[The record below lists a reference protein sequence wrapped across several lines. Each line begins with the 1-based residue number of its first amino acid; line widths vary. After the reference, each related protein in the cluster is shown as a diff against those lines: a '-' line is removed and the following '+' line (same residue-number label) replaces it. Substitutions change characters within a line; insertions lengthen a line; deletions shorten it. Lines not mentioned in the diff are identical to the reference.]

1 MEKIQAE
8 LALTGFCIP
17 LVPQLLKFKPFGKGW
32 GGALRC
38 SLTGLGLG
46 MYAATVTL
54 LSLVSCLLFSVSFVS
69 LRLGKFRFDP
79 ACLLHH
85 ALYFTISKFRHFDS
99 QLLIL
104 YCSSLISSTCSHLI
118 LVLLLMGL

>member
-69 LRLGKFRFDP
+69 LRLGKSVSI
-79 ACLLHH
+79 LL
-85 ALYFTISKFRHFDS
+85 ASYIMLSTS
-99 QLLIL
+99 QFP
-104 YCSSLISSTCSHLI
+104 SSDTLTHNFLSCIVHP
-118 LVLLLMGL
+118 

>member
-17 LVPQLLKFKPFGKGW
+17 LVPQLLNFKPFGKGW

-38 SLTGLGLG
+38 ALSGLGLG

-54 LSLVSCLLFSVSFVS
+54 LFLVSCLVFSVSFVS
-69 LRLGKFRFDP
+69 LGLGKFRFDP
-79 ACLLHH
+79 ACLLFH
-85 ALYFTISKFRHFDS
+85 ALFFSISKFIHFDS
-99 QLLIL
+99 QLPIL
-104 YCSSLISSTCSHLI
+104 CRSSLIRSTCSHFLS
-118 LVLLLMGL
+118 VLLLTGL